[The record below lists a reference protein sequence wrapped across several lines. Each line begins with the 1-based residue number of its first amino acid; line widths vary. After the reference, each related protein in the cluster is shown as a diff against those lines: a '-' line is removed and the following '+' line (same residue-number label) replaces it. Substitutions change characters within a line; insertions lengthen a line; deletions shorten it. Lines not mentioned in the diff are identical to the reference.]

1 MFVGVN
7 HYLQANII
15 VDNNE
20 KKKKKRQRI
29 FSSLLYLVLQPLS
42 RHISTS
48 HALNI
53 FIE

>member
-20 KKKKKRQRI
+20 KKKKKDSEY
-29 FSSLLYLVLQPLS
+29 FLVCYTWSYNL
-42 RHISTS
+42 
-48 HALNI
+48 
-53 FIE
+53 